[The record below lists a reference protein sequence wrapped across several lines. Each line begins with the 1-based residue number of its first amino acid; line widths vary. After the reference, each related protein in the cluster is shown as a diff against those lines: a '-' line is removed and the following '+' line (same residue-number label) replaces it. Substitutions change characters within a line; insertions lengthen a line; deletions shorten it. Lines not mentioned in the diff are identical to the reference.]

1 MKILSILLAILILVI
16 SLTACSSQPDS
27 IQTFTEEGNPT
38 LKAQILGIKLALQD
52 LNTRLTE
59 LEENVLGEPYENP
72 WNPQSIEARLKILEE
87 KVLTSTTL
95 PYPPYDPYFDKD
107 KISKLERRVS
117 ALEQKLGISSWGW

>member
-27 IQTFTEEGNPT
+27 IQTFIEEGNPT
-38 LKAQILGIKLALQD
+38 LEAQILGIKVALQD
-52 LNTRLTE
+52 LNTRLAE
-59 LEENVLGEPYENP
+59 LEKQVGSQPFLHRYTSLEERL
-72 WNPQSIEARLKILEE
+72 QSLEE
-87 KVLTSTTL
+87 KVLISTTL
-95 PYPPYDPYFDKD
+95 PYPLYDPYFDKD